1 MHPALAFAGTHGP
14 QLASW
19 LLAHA
24 GELGDAFAR
33 LSRPVT
39 AAVTDPAAL
48 DRIGSAL
55 VAQRNGQ
62 TEVIGLLHQH
72 TTKFDGIAAAIDGVG
87 AGQQALDGSSQVL
100 PGLHALSKAGTP
112 ADFHAVTTGA
122 NGRYA
127 AGPGYDLVTGL
138 STPRA
143 DALVPALEPISGSS
157 GEPRPRVSRS
167 PAVAARHPPHDPE
180 MR

>member
-1 MHPALAFAGTHGP
+1 PHDPRPPPGPPAPPGALADPFP
-14 QLASW
+14 
-19 LLAHA
+19 
-24 GELGDAFAR
+24 R

-112 ADFHAVTTGA
+112 AAFHDVTTGA
-122 NGRYA
+122 NGRDA
-127 AGPGYDLVTGL
+127 AGPGYDLVT
-138 STPRA
+138 
-143 DALVPALEPISGSS
+143 
-157 GEPRPRVSRS
+157 
-167 PAVAARHPPHDPE
+167 
-180 MR
+180 